1 MALHAVYGVPHQAPA
16 RPAHTRPRPQP
27 WGGVTPDGSQTRA
40 GTPRP
45 SASASEAHDPE
56 PKPAKQAAEE
66 GDGASPRGHARP
78 GADTQ
83 SAEDPAPATCR
94 TTAVDRRAKLPR
106 PRPKRAARKTRA
118 DGTPRATRSMPD
130 AQPVTTVAPEASWP
144 TAHVTARRQPGD
156 AARLPE
162 TPTTRAERRRPATA
176 ETGGG
181 AGMAKRASGEGAPC
195 WGDAV
200 HRSAAEGSAKRM
212 AGDGTSPI
220 RGAARS
226 HAQPGQ
232 RAGLSEHGE
241 DGGGAVPCVTRGV
254 PERLAA
260 SQSGRPPR
268 RCPRH
273 TFQPDRRTAL
283 AGKAS
288 ILRYAATSSTSGSTR
303 RHPARGLPWGGGAE
317 SASGAAASGTAPPA
331 ARRREAGRRGA
342 GARGHARR
350 KTRPAGGTAANRA

>member
-16 RPAHTRPRPQP
+16 RPAHTSPSPQP

-45 SASASEAHDPE
+45 SASASEAHEPE
-56 PKPAKQAAEE
+56 PKPAKQADED
-66 GDGASPRGHARP
+66 GDGTSPRGHARP

-106 PRPKRAARKTRA
+106 PRPKHEARKTRA

-181 AGMAKRASGEGAPC
+181 AGMANEASGEGAPC

-241 DGGGAVPCVTRGV
+241 DGGGAVPCEPRGV

-260 SQSGRPPR
+260 SQSWRPPVAAHATRFNPTAGQPSPVRPRFCATLRLR
-268 RCPRH
+268 RR
-273 TFQPDRRTAL
+273 PDRHVGTPPEAFR
-283 AGKAS
+283 
-288 ILRYAATSSTSGSTR
+288 
-303 RHPARGLPWGGGAE
+303 
-317 SASGAAASGTAPPA
+317 GAAVPRAPL
-331 ARRREAGRRGA
+331 ARRREAGRSGA